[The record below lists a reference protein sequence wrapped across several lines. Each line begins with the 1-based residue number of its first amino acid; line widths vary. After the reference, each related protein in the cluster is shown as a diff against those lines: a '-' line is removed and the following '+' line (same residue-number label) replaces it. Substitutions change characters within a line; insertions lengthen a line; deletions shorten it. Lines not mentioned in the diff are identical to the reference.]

1 MATASPSRQ
10 LRNLSFGLYRI
21 IIITDMNK
29 IALFEAFAERL
40 VEGGFARLFAGR
52 PDSLDVARR
61 LARAM
66 EDHSR
71 SGSDG
76 HLYAP
81 PYYTIRLHP
90 DDFERLA
97 AERQTLATEMADSIT
112 EFAAQAELMLSA
124 PPVVRWVP
132 DPNVG
137 LYEVQVEA
145 GWEAFS
151 HSAENTTEETDSTNQ
166 MPASKSEDDTL
177 TASLPTARPFLI
189 VGGQRHI
196 DLLQPVVAIGRAL
209 DNDIIIED
217 PRVSRHHA
225 QLRRRYGRYVLYD
238 IGSSGG
244 TQINGYP
251 IEECVLHSGDV
262 VSFAGVQVIYGED
275 PPTPISS
282 DSDDVRFRED
292 TQTDV

>member
-124 PPVVRWVP
+124 PPV
-132 DPNVG
+132 
-137 LYEVQVEA
+137 
-145 GWEAFS
+145 
-151 HSAENTTEETDSTNQ
+151 
-166 MPASKSEDDTL
+166 
-177 TASLPTARPFLI
+177 LI

-282 DSDDVRFRED
+282 DDVRFRED

>member
-1 MATASPSRQ
+1 
-10 LRNLSFGLYRI
+10 
-21 IIITDMNK
+21 MNK
-29 IALFEAFAERL
+29 IALFETFAEQL
-40 VEGGFARLFAGR
+40 VEGTFARLFAGR

-71 SGSDG
+71 PGNDG
-76 HLYAP
+76 RLYAP

-97 AERQTLATEMADSIT
+97 AERQTLATEMVNSIT
-112 EFAAQAELMLSA
+112 DFAAQAELVLST
-124 PPVVRWVP
+124 PPTVRWAP
-132 DPNVG
+132 DPDVR
-137 LYEVQVEA
+137 LYEVQIEV
-145 GWEAFS
+145 GWEAPRY
-151 HSAENTTEETDSTNQ
+151 SADVTGETDNTNQ
-166 MPASKSEDDTL
+166 MPANKAQDGDP
-177 TASLPTARPFLI
+177 ASSPPMVRPFII

-196 DLLQPVVAIGRAL
+196 DLLQPVIAIGRAL

-244 TQINGYP
+244 TEINGYP
-251 IEECVLHSGDV
+251 VEECVLHSGDV
-262 VSFAGVQVIYGED
+262 ISFAGVQVIYGED
-275 PPTPISS
+275 PPTPIPL
-282 DSDDVRFRED
+282 SDDARFRED
-292 TQTDV
+292 TQTDA